1 MSLIADLAPVGPS
14 YIPGHAHADSL
25 SFELSLGES
34 RIFVN
39 SGTSLYGMSE
49 ERLRQRG
56 TSAHNTLVL
65 NDHNSSEV
73 WSGFRVARRANIGNR
88 VVGKVSNEQ
97 KVEFSA
103 AHNGYKKQGINCIH
117 HRTWSVSTNGC
128 EINDVINGEF
138 NSAVGVLHLHPD
150 IKVNFID
157 DNRCI
162 LHSVDYEI
170 ELEMIGADL
179 SIVDSTWHPGFGVVM
194 ASKKL
199 IQQFKQSRVTYKINW
214 KKL

>member
-1 MSLIADLAPVGPS
+1 M
-14 YIPGHAHADSL
+14 H
-25 SFELSLGES
+25 
-34 RIFVN
+34 
-39 SGTSLYGMSE
+39 
-49 ERLRQRG
+49 
-56 TSAHNTLVL
+56 
-65 NDHNSSEV
+65 
-73 WSGFRVARRANIGNR
+73 
-88 VVGKVSNEQ
+88 
-97 KVEFSA
+97 
-103 AHNGYKKQGINCIH
+103 
-117 HRTWSVSTNGC
+117 
-128 EINDVINGEF
+128 DVINGEF